1 MNEVFKILGW
11 DSDVGG
17 NSYIPMAANS
27 WYRSPEQ
34 RQRPK
39 QKPSSGSIDVNKSSR
54 KQSEASESSVSPI
67 NDTWTDVSEAKCGGQ
82 FYPPPT
88 RQLMDYF
95 FKENSGKI
103 SRRSIDRDPDAA
115 SSELT
120 LLCLKTLGT
129 LYTPHIGTQDTMRN
143 IYHTLLPMVQH
154 SVLPYLESSNSD
166 IRKEVVMTATNLI
179 TSPAEPLR
187 IRGPVAVALEDVI
200 GTILQAAVSDPVWHV
215 RLAALRSLR
224 TPFEYYLSQEHH
236 IDSLM
241 FLLSDEVMEIRI
253 DALALLGRLAPINP
267 AKVLPGLRLILLHL
281 IGELNCSCDNRLFY
295 MYTYV
300 HAYIRMSIRDYMCSY
315 IHIYT
320 NIHTYIH
327 TYSQIEQRRRQ
338 QHYCVIS

>member
-1 MNEVFKILGW
+1 
-11 DSDVGG
+11 
-17 NSYIPMAANS
+17 
-27 WYRSPEQ
+27 
-34 RQRPK
+34 
-39 QKPSSGSIDVNKSSR
+39 
-54 KQSEASESSVSPI
+54 
-67 NDTWTDVSEAKCGGQ
+67 
-82 FYPPPT
+82 
-88 RQLMDYF
+88 
-95 FKENSGKI
+95 
-103 SRRSIDRDPDAA
+103 
-115 SSELT
+115 
-120 LLCLKTLGT
+120 
-129 LYTPHIGTQDTMRN
+129 
-143 IYHTLLPMVQH
+143 
-154 SVLPYLESSNSD
+154 
-166 IRKEVVMTATNLI
+166 MTATNLI